1 MSIFY
6 AIGNLLRA
14 FSTHSITFF
23 TIGLIV
29 IATAAG
35 GIKSCVSANVGD
47 QFDSSNNHLLSKMYG
62 WFYFAINTGS
72 VASTIFIP
80 VVYNIY
86 GAELAFGIP
95 GILMCVA
102 ALIFWLGRKKYIW
115 VSLSGIKKENFISI
129 TGYAIL
135 QIFSNR
141 NGLGVWEAV
150 GKKISA
156 ASIDGG

>member
-1 MSIFY
+1 M
-6 AIGNLLRA
+6 
-14 FSTHSITFF
+14 
-23 TIGLIV
+23 
-29 IATAAG
+29 
-35 GIKSCVSANVGD
+35 VG
-47 QFDSSNNHLLSKMYG
+47 FILLSIPAPSLQQ
-62 WFYFAINTGS
+62 FLFLLFI
-72 VASTIFIP
+72 IIP